1 MILRSNPMYYDTFGS
16 ALEPARGLGLASYCN
31 SGVKNAESSLSAVV
45 DLDYVVSFSMPSS
58 F

>member
-1 MILRSNPMYYDTFGS
+1 MYYDTFGS